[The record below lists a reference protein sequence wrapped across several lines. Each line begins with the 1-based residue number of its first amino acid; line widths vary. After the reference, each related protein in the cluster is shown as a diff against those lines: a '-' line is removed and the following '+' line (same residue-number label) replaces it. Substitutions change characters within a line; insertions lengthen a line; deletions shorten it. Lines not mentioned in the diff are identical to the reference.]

1 MKYAEETKKIATF
14 ALKIKKRSLYFMIN
28 RVLLRIKIV
37 QILYSYYKSDSKSLP
52 VAEKELFH
60 SIEKTYDLYYHLLQ
74 LSIEITRFA
83 ADRIETKRNK
93 LRPTE
98 EDLHP
103 NTRFIDNSFVDQLSK
118 NIQFNEYLQANKLSW
133 VNDSEIIKLLFD
145 QIVASDF
152 YAEYMNAPSADYAA
166 DKDIWRKIFKKIILQ
181 SEDLDD
187 SIQDQNI
194 YWTDDIEMVVS
205 FIIKTIKRF
214 DIANGD
220 EQPLLPMFKDEEDAE
235 FARILLRSVLTKGET
250 YRTMIDANTQ
260 NWELDRIAFMDIV
273 IMEVALA
280 ELMGFPSIPVNVTLN
295 EYIEIAKT
303 YSTEKS
309 GTFINGVLDN
319 IVGQLKKENK
329 LIKIVMFSDNKK

>member
-1 MKYAEETKKIATF
+1 
-14 ALKIKKRSLYFMIN
+14 MIN

-37 QILYSYYKSDSKSLP
+37 QILYSYYKSDSKSFP

-60 SIEKTYDLYYHLLQ
+60 SIEKTYDLYFHLLQ
-74 LSIEITRFA
+74 LTIEITRYA

-98 EDLHP
+98 KDLNP
-103 NTRFIDNSFVDQLSK
+103 NTRFIDNKFVAQLAT
-118 NIQFNEYLQANKLSW
+118 NIQFDEYLKAHKLSW
-133 VNDSEIIKLLFD
+133 VNDSEIIKVLFD
-145 QIVASDF
+145 QIISSDF
-152 YAEYMNAPSADYAA
+152 YTEYMDAPSVDYAA
-166 DKDIWRKIFKKIILQ
+166 DKDIWRKIFKKIILP

-214 DIANGD
+214 DESKGE
-220 EQPLLPMFKDEEDAE
+220 EQPLLPMFKDEEDSE
-235 FARILLRSVLTKGET
+235 FASKLMRITLTKGISFRE
-250 YRTMIDANTQ
+250 MIDANTK

-280 ELMGFPSIPVNVTLN
+280 ELLNFPTIPVNVTLN
-295 EYIEIAKT
+295 EYIEIAKN
-303 YSTEKS
+303 YSTDKS

-329 LIKIVMFSDNKK
+329 LIKVVMFSDNKK

>member
-1 MKYAEETKKIATF
+1 
-14 ALKIKKRSLYFMIN
+14 MIN

-74 LSIEITRFA
+74 LSVEITRFA
-83 ADRIETKRNK
+83 SDRIETKRNR

-98 EDLHP
+98 EDLNP
-103 NTRFIDNSFVDQLSK
+103 NTRFIDNSFISQLSI
-118 NIQFNEYLQANKLSW
+118 NVQFNEYLTAHKLSW
-133 VNDSEIIKLLFD
+133 VNYPEIIKELFEEV
-145 QIVASDF
+145 ICTEFFSD
-152 YAEYMNAPSADYAA
+152 YMNAEKVDYAA
-166 DKDIWRKIFKKIILQ
+166 DKDIWRKIFKKVILQ
-181 SEDLDD
+181 NESLDD
-187 SIQDQNI
+187 SIQDQSI

-205 FIIKTIKRF
+205 FVIKTIKRF
-214 DIANGD
+214 DAAKGE
-220 EQPLLPMFKDEEDAE
+220 EQELLPMFKDQEDID
-235 FARILLRSVLTKGET
+235 FASKLIRSVLTKGPQLRE
-250 YRTMIDANTQ
+250 MIDVNTK
-260 NWELDRIAFMDIV
+260 NWEIDRIAFMDIV

-280 ELMGFPSIPVNVTLN
+280 ELLDFPTIPVNVTLN

-319 IVGQLKKENK
+319 IVGQLKTENK
-329 LIKIVMFSDNKK
+329 LIKVVMFSDNKK

>member
-1 MKYAEETKKIATF
+1 
-14 ALKIKKRSLYFMIN
+14 MIN
-28 RVLLRIKIV
+28 RVLLRIKII

-52 VAEKELFH
+52 LAEKELFH
-60 SIEKTYDLYYHLLQ
+60 SIQKTYDLYFHLLQ
-74 LSIEITRFA
+74 LSVEITRFA
-83 ADRIETKRNK
+83 AEKIETKRNR

-103 NTRFIDNSFVDQLSK
+103 NTRFIDNLFIAQLSE
-118 NIQFNEYLQANKLSW
+118 NIQFNEYMTANKLSW
-133 VNDSEIIKLLFD
+133 VNDSEIIKVLFEE
-145 QIVASDF
+145 IIASDF
-152 YAEYMNAPSADYAA
+152 YAEYMNASEAGYAA

-194 YWTDDIEMVVS
+194 YWTDDIEMVIS

-214 DIANGD
+214 DAANGQ
-220 EQPLLPMFKDEEDAE
+220 EQPLLPMFKDQEDAE
-235 FARILLRSVLTKGET
+235 FATKLLRSVLSKATDLRE
-250 YRTMIDANTQ
+250 MIDVNTK

-280 ELMGFPSIPVNVTLN
+280 ELLDFPTIPVNVTLN
-295 EYIEIAKT
+295 EYIEIAKN

-329 LIKIVMFSDNKK
+329 LIKVVMFSDNKK

>member
-1 MKYAEETKKIATF
+1 
-14 ALKIKKRSLYFMIN
+14 MIN
-28 RVLLRIKIV
+28 RVLLRIKII

-52 VAEKELFH
+52 VVEKELFH
-60 SIEKTYDLYYHLLQ
+60 SIEKTYDLYYNLLQ

-83 ADRIETKRNK
+83 TDRIETKRNK

-103 NTRFIDNSFVDQLSK
+103 NTRFIDNKFVAQLSS
-118 NIQFNEYLQANKLSW
+118 NIQFNEYLKAHKLSW
-133 VNDSEIIKLLFD
+133 VNDAEIVKVLFEEII
-145 QIVASDF
+145 ATDF
-152 YAEYMNAPSADYAA
+152 YAEYMNAPTADYAA

-181 SEDLDD
+181 SEQVDD

-214 DIANGD
+214 DAANGD

-235 FARILLRSVLTKGET
+235 FATKLMRSVLTKGPALRE
-250 YRTMIDANTQ
+250 MIDVNTK

-280 ELMGFPSIPVNVTLN
+280 ELLDFPTIPVNVTLN
-295 EYIEIAKT
+295 EYIEIAKN

-319 IVGQLKKENK
+319 IVGQLKKDNK
-329 LIKIVMFSDNKK
+329 LIKVVMFSDNKK

>member
-1 MKYAEETKKIATF
+1 
-14 ALKIKKRSLYFMIN
+14 MIN

-37 QILYSYYKSDSKSLP
+37 QILYSFYKSNSKSFP
-52 VAEKELFH
+52 VVEKELFH
-60 SIEKTYDLYYHLLQ
+60 SVEKTYDLYYHLLQ

-98 EDLHP
+98 EDLNP
-103 NTRFIDNSFVDQLSK
+103 NTRFIDNKFVAQLST
-118 NIQFNEYLQANKLSW
+118 NIQFDEYLSANKLSW
-133 VNDSEIIKLLFD
+133 VNDSEIIKVLFD
-145 QIVASDF
+145 EIIATDF

-166 DKDIWRKIFKKIILQ
+166 DKDIWRKIFKKVILQ
-181 SEDLDD
+181 SEQLDE

-214 DIANGD
+214 DEANGE
-220 EQPLLPMFKDEEDAE
+220 EQPLLPMFKDEEDSE
-235 FARILLRSVLTKGET
+235 FASKLLRSALTKGPALRE
-250 YRTMIDANTQ
+250 MIDANTK

-280 ELMGFPSIPVNVTLN
+280 ELLDFPTIPVNVTLN

-319 IVGQLKKENK
+319 IVGELKKENK
-329 LIKIVMFSDNKK
+329 LIKVVMFSDNKK

>member
-1 MKYAEETKKIATF
+1 
-14 ALKIKKRSLYFMIN
+14 MIN

-74 LSIEITRFA
+74 LSVEITRYA
-83 ADRIETKRNK
+83 SDRIETKRNR

-98 EDLHP
+98 EDLNP
-103 NTRFIDNSFVDQLSK
+103 NTRFIDNSFISQLST
-118 NIQFNEYLQANKLSW
+118 NVQFNEYLADHKLSW
-133 VNDSEIIKLLFD
+133 VNYPEIIKELFEEV
-145 QIVASDF
+145 ICTEFYSD
-152 YAEYMNAPSADYAA
+152 YMNAESVDYAA
-166 DKDIWRKIFKKIILQ
+166 DKDIWRKIFKKVILQ
-181 SEDLDD
+181 NESLDD
-187 SIQDQNI
+187 SIQDQSI

-205 FIIKTIKRF
+205 FVIKTIKRF
-214 DIANGD
+214 DASKGE
-220 EQPLLPMFKDEEDAE
+220 EQELLPMFKDQEDID
-235 FARILLRSVLTKGET
+235 FASKLIRSVLTKGPQLRE
-250 YRTMIDANTQ
+250 MIDVNTK
-260 NWELDRIAFMDIV
+260 NWEIDRIAFMDIV

-280 ELMGFPSIPVNVTLN
+280 ELLDFPTIPVNVTLN

-319 IVGQLKKENK
+319 IVGQLKAENK
-329 LIKIVMFSDNKK
+329 LIKVVMFTDKKK

>member
-1 MKYAEETKKIATF
+1 LKYAEVTKKIATF

>member
-1 MKYAEETKKIATF
+1 
-14 ALKIKKRSLYFMIN
+14 MIN

-74 LSIEITRFA
+74 LSIEITRYA
-83 ADRIETKRNK
+83 SDRIETKRNR

-98 EDLHP
+98 DDLNP
-103 NTRFIDNSFVDQLSK
+103 NTRFIDNTFISQLSG
-118 NIQFNEYLQANKLSW
+118 NIQFNEYLTAHKLSW
-133 VNDSEIIKLLFD
+133 VNYPEIIKELFEEV
-145 QIVASDF
+145 ISTEFYSD
-152 YAEYMNAPSADYAA
+152 YMNAETVDYAS
-166 DKDIWRKIFKKIILQ
+166 DKDIWRKIFKKVILQ
-181 SEDLDD
+181 NENLDD
-187 SIQDQNI
+187 SIQDQSI

-205 FIIKTIKRF
+205 FVIKTIKRF
-214 DIANGD
+214 DLAKGE
-220 EQPLLPMFKDEEDAE
+220 EQELLPMFKDQEDID
-235 FARILLRSVLTKGET
+235 FASKLIRSVLTKGPALRE
-250 YRTMIDANTQ
+250 MIDVNTK
-260 NWELDRIAFMDIV
+260 NWEIDRIAFMDIV

-280 ELMGFPSIPVNVTLN
+280 ELLDFPTIPVNVTLN

-319 IVGQLKKENK
+319 IVGQLKNENK
-329 LIKIVMFSDNKK
+329 LIKVVMFSDNKK

>member
-14 ALKIKKRSLYFMIN
+14 ALIIKKRSLYFMIN

>member
-1 MKYAEETKKIATF
+1 
-14 ALKIKKRSLYFMIN
+14 MIN

-74 LSIEITRFA
+74 LSIEITHFA

-98 EDLHP
+98 EDIHP
-103 NTRFIDNSFVDQLSK
+103 NTRFIDNKFIVQLST
-118 NIQFNEYLQANKLSW
+118 NTQFNEYLKGHKLSW
-133 VNDSEIIKLLFD
+133 VNDSEIIKVLFEE
-145 QIVASDF
+145 IVATDF
-152 YAEYMNAPSADYAA
+152 YAEYMNAASVDYAA
-166 DKDIWRKIFKKIILQ
+166 DKDIWRKIFKKVILQ
-181 SEDLDD
+181 SEQLDE

-214 DIANGD
+214 DDSKGE
-220 EQPLLPMFKDEEDAE
+220 EQPLLPMFKDAEDAE
-235 FARILLRSVLTKGET
+235 FATKLIRSVLTKGEVL
-250 YRTMIDANTQ
+250 REMIDVNTK
-260 NWELDRIAFMDIV
+260 NWELDRIAFMDII

-280 ELMGFPSIPVNVTLN
+280 ELMDFPTIPVNVTLN
-295 EYIEIAKT
+295 EYIEIAKN
-303 YSTEKS
+303 YSTDKS

-319 IVGQLKKENK
+319 IVGQLKKDNK
-329 LIKIVMFSDNKK
+329 LIKVVMFSNNKK